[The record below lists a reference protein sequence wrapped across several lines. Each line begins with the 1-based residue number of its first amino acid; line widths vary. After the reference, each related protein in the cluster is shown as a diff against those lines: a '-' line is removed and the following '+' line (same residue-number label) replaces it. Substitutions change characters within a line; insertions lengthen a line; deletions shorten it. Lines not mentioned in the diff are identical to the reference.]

1 MNQVKKLSPEIN
13 LRTKAWGLC
22 VDQNKLTLTA
32 VHNKLNQLS
41 YKSTEILENYQ
52 NLNDEEVQDFIEE
65 FQNRHKVKRG
75 DSFMVLPRSEV
86 EIQVAE
92 FPLEAE
98 ENLDEVMEY
107 QLGNYF
113 PGDLSLFAFF
123 GQIIGRADQLK
134 VMIVAVRK
142 EFLGH
147 AFTQIRVWN
156 LRLGGLSLST
166 FALLNGL
173 IKLNPHAFEK
183 DKTVIFSFDP
193 KGVEVLAINAGRLV
207 SSHFIEVSEDDDVP
221 ITADLEQAFSEAR
234 LDPNEVDHFLFAGSE
249 HPFIQDY
256 LVEELGIPVEDWLDA
271 NELAVP
277 AEGLVG
283 FGAAATSINDKPS
296 FDLNMLPE
304 NKRTRQKRLPLILA
318 TIALSIMGLVFVY
331 SEATNY
337 MALKDKE
344 TTLTTRHA
352 QFLNR
357 MNEIS
362 KARSELDGMKVELE
376 QFTPFQ
382 QDSMLTTIL
391 TELTDNM
398 PDDTYLTQLQIK
410 KGNTLQIQGESSN
423 PFEVQ
428 RILTKMTFLKNVKPA
443 NAITSRKSGDGQSKS
458 RFIYKATL
466 VLEGFREKV

>member
-1 MNQVKKLSPEIN
+1 M
-13 LRTKAWGLC
+13 
-22 VDQNKLTLTA
+22 
-32 VHNKLNQLS
+32 
-41 YKSTEILENYQ
+41 
-52 NLNDEEVQDFIEE
+52 
-65 FQNRHKVKRG
+65 
-75 DSFMVLPRSEV
+75 
-86 EIQVAE
+86 
-92 FPLEAE
+92 
-98 ENLDEVMEY
+98 
-107 QLGNYF
+107 
-113 PGDLSLFAFF
+113 
-123 GQIIGRADQLK
+123 
-134 VMIVAVRK
+134 
-142 EFLGH
+142 
-147 AFTQIRVWN
+147 
-156 LRLGGLSLST
+156 
-166 FALLNGL
+166 
-173 IKLNPHAFEK
+173 
-183 DKTVIFSFDP
+183 
-193 KGVEVLAINAGRLV
+193 
-207 SSHFIEVSEDDDVP
+207 
-221 ITADLEQAFSEAR
+221 
-234 LDPNEVDHFLFAGSE
+234 
-249 HPFIQDY
+249 
-256 LVEELGIPVEDWLDA
+256 
-271 NELAVP
+271 
-277 AEGLVG
+277 
-283 FGAAATSINDKPS
+283 
-296 FDLNMLPE
+296 
-304 NKRTRQKRLPLILA
+304 
-318 TIALSIMGLVFVY
+318 VFVY